1 MTGQSPGS
9 LRIVGQ
15 REVSSMN
22 VIIGCAVI
30 WLVNFIVAFCEVKAP
45 WAKIIVGITIVL
57 VVIWILFGS
66 VITLKL

>member
-1 MTGQSPGS
+1 
-9 LRIVGQ
+9 
-15 REVSSMN
+15 MN

>member
-9 LRIVGQ
+9 LRIVGL

-22 VIIGCAVI
+22 VIIGCAII
-30 WLVNFIVAFCEVKAP
+30 WLVNFVVAFCEVKAP

-57 VVIWILFGS
+57 VLLWMVFGS
-66 VITLKL
+66 FITLRL